1 MMGQLEGME
10 ALGLNPLDQMSDPLR
25 IVTAAVAPVV
35 MVSAT
40 AVLISG
46 VNSRY
51 ISISDRVRTLT
62 HEYRGDGID
71 AVRKMNIQQQVVI
84 FQYRMKLVS
93 WASRL
98 LYAAVA
104 CFIAVALLI
113 CLSTLRQTLTYV
125 TFPLFVGGVALAGV
139 AILLQLLE
147 IQASHKTID
156 LEASEVLQDIQK
168 SSAQP

>member
-1 MMGQLEGME
+1 M
-10 ALGLNPLDQMSDPLR
+10 NDPLR
-25 IVTAAVAPVV
+25 IVTTAVAPVV

-46 VNSRY
+46 VNARY
-51 ISISDRVRTLT
+51 ISISDRVRTLA
-62 HEYRGDGID
+62 HEYRGEGVD
-71 AVRKMNIQQQVVI
+71 AARKSNIREQVVV

-113 CLSTLRQTLTYV
+113 CLSTLRQTLTFV
-125 TFPLFVGGVALAGV
+125 TFPLFVTGVAMAGV
-139 AILLQLLE
+139 AITLQFLE
-147 IQASHKTID
+147 IHASHRTLD
-156 LEASEVLQDIQK
+156 LEASEVLRDIK
-168 SSAQP
+168 HDSGRGN

>member
-1 MMGQLEGME
+1 M
-10 ALGLNPLDQMSDPLR
+10 NPLDQMDDPLR
-25 IVTAAVAPVV
+25 IVTTAVAPVV

-46 VNSRY
+46 VNARY
-51 ISISDRVRTLT
+51 ISISDRVRTLA
-62 HEYRGDGID
+62 HEYRGEGIND
-71 AVRKMNIQQQVVI
+71 SRKSNIQKQVVV

-113 CLSTLRQTLTYV
+113 CLSTLRRTLTFV
-125 TFPLFVGGVALAGV
+125 TFPIFVTGVALAGV

-147 IQASHKTID
+147 IQASHKTLD
-156 LEASEVLQDIQK
+156 LEASEVLRDIEK
-168 SSAQP
+168 GSAIR